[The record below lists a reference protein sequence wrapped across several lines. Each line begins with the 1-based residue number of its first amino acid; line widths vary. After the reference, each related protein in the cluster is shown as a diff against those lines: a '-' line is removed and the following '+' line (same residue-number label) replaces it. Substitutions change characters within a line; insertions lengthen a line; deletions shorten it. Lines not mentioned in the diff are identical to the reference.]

1 MDALRWVRLLPSP
14 GKHTP
19 HTGATLCPGVGSD
32 FTLTAVDPSVAEWLH
47 LPANTS
53 DNGGHVEGHGGS
65 ADGRSAGATRRP
77 GTVIVADD
85 DPLAR
90 RALRDSLQGAGMT
103 VVAEAGTGREAIDL
117 TLHYHPLALLL
128 DLDLHDLHAI
138 DVTRRVRWGGGE
150 DVAVIVLASSHDDE
164 TAVSV
169 LRPAPPV
176 GSKSTPLDSI
186 PRAVR
191 GAVDGEAAVSRRL
204 LRTLIEELGSTQA
217 EELGLRPVHSPLSPR
232 EWEVLDMFC
241 HGASVD
247 DIATRLDIVAE
258 TVRSHLKRIRRK
270 TGARGPEELLR
281 RRTPAA
287 PRAA

>member
-1 MDALRWVRLLPSP
+1 M
-14 GKHTP
+14 
-19 HTGATLCPGVGSD
+19 
-32 FTLTAVDPSVAEWLH
+32 
-47 LPANTS
+47 
-53 DNGGHVEGHGGS
+53 
-65 ADGRSAGATRRP
+65 ATRCP
-77 GTVIVADD
+77 VTVIVADD

-90 RALRDSLQGAGMT
+90 RALRDSLQAAGMT

-128 DLDLHDLHAI
+128 DLELHDLHAI

-164 TAVSV
+164 TAISV
-169 LRPAPPV
+169 LRA
-176 GSKSTPLDSI
+176 GAAGWLEKSTALDSI
-186 PRAVR
+186 PRAVQ

-270 TGARGPEELLR
+270 TGARGPEELSAAARRLR
-281 RRTPAA
+281 LVRHQKNRRDLADRPVVGRPYACDGLPDGTREVHTRHASA
-287 PRAA
+287 RAQP